1 VSDFL
6 KSSPVNRLLYAETG
20 FELHLVTPATEQKEV
35 LGKPAA
41 KRFTFS
47 PKDYAV
53 ALAMVATVTA
63 LNFLLEGFIHPR
75 SLVFI
80 YLIATIA
87 SALFFGTVPSIVAS
101 IISLL
106 TFDFFFV
113 DPRYSFTMN
122 HSYDIVN
129 TVVFLFTS
137 IVVGQLVKITK
148 QQNLALQL
156 RLQRVGLLEEM
167 SKEFLMLPPVE
178 QLIGG
183 FLQDSKE
190 WENIMPLLRTTVLD
204 EIGHITIKY
213 IAKVINAPSFVLFK
227 GQFGKLQVWGR
238 SESETDL
245 DPHEMTVAEWTYANG
260 EVAGAGTQTLSNIN
274 VFFMPMKALE
284 ETVGIIGIQYEF
296 KGLLLDQRRLL
307 GAISNVSALAVA
319 RWARASS

>member
-1 VSDFL
+1 
-6 KSSPVNRLLYAETG
+6 
-20 FELHLVTPATEQKEV
+20 
-35 LGKPAA
+35 
-41 KRFTFS
+41 
-47 PKDYAV
+47 
-53 ALAMVATVTA
+53 MIATVTA

-101 IISLL
+101 MISLL

-113 DPRYSFTMN
+113 EPRYSFTMH

-156 RLQRVGLLEEM
+156 RLKRVGLLEEM

-190 WENIMPLLRTTVLD
+190 WDSIMPLLRTTVLD
-204 EIGHITIKY
+204 ELGHITIKY
-213 IAKVINAPSFVLFK
+213 IAKIIDAPSFVLFK
-227 GQFGKLQVWGR
+227 GQLERLQVWGR
-238 SESETDL
+238 SKSETDL
-245 DPHEMTVAEWTYANG
+245 DPHEMAVAEWTYVNG

-284 ETVGIIGIQYEF
+284 ETVGVIGIQYEF
-296 KGLLLDQRRLL
+296 KNLLLDQRRLL

-319 RWARASS
+319 GGQVLRHS